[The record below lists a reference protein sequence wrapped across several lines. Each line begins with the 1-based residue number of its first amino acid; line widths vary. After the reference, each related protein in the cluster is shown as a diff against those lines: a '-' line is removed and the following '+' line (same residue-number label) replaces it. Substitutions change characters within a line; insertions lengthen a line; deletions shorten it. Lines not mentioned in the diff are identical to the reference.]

1 MASRRTGRADP
12 AARHPRGA
20 RRPARR
26 AGGGAVRLPHH
37 LPGAHGPYDARLA
50 RAAAAGEPWGPLAE
64 AYLARRFGE
73 VFGEGSA
80 SYVEVRDEFSA
91 DEFSAW
97 LAYFLEWDRLAGERK
112 AAADHAAAMKVARDA
127 RSEEHTS

>member
-1 MASRRTGRADP
+1 MNSTSGRTTTSSSGPSFACPAARPRRRPPPRPGRADP
-12 AARHPRGA
+12 AARPPRGA

-26 AGGGAVRLPHH
+26 AGGGAVRLSHH

-64 AYLARRFGE
+64 AYLARQFGE

-97 LAYFLEWDRLAGERK
+97 LP
-112 AAADHAAAMKVARDA
+112 
-127 RSEEHTS
+127 S